1 MPHAAYRASDGAAD
15 DKDDDDDDRGDPQS
29 RAVPRALLCDATT
42 VLQLPF
48 LTREGNGSGAV
59 ATRGSGSPVWR
70 IGRSAIM
77 AFIQQIDVIVPLS
90 NRKGGGTEYGYGG
103 RDGTGR

>member
-1 MPHAAYRASDGAAD
+1 VLHAAYCPSDDSAD
-15 DKDDDDDDRGDPQS
+15 DKDGDNDNRGDTPS
-29 RAVPRALLCDATT
+29 RAVPRGLLRDATT

-48 LTREGNGSGAV
+48 LMRKGNGSGAV

-90 NRKGGGTEYGYGG
+90 NRKGRGTEYGYGG